1 VSLRELHPEEP
12 DFSAI
17 VAALRAANLHTT
29 DLHDGEPRY
38 FMLDDGAAFGGLT
51 VFGAT
56 ALLRSVVVTE
66 NKRRRGSGSL
76 MVRKILEHAKDT
88 GVREAWLLTI
98 DAEPFFSSLGFSKAE
113 RANAP
118 AAIAATSQFRDLC
131 PASAV
136 LMRKALA

>member
-1 VSLRELHPEEP
+1 VSVRELHPDEP
-12 DFSAI
+12 NFSAM
-17 VAALRAANLHTT
+17 VAMLRAADLHTT
-29 DLHDGEPRY
+29 DLQDGEPRY

-51 VFGAT
+51 TFGAT

-76 MVRKILEHAKDT
+76 LVRKILEHARDA

-98 DAEPFFSSLGFSKAE
+98 DAEPFFARLGFSTAI

-136 LMRKALA
+136 LMRKALT